1 MLLRLGR
8 PAAPGIFNL
17 SRSLSSKTI
26 SPYHSLFNLPD
37 HPNPFVVDA
46 ITLKRNFLKA
56 QRLAHPDAWS
66 GKGQKAVD
74 EAGTQSAHINK
85 AYETLLSPLKRAEYL
100 LSLRGLEIG
109 ETAKLEGN
117 VDGQQD
123 FIIEVMEAREELE
136 EARSEEEIA
145 EVRRRNKD
153 RINLE
158 VQAIEEAFA
167 REDYDSALKSSIRLR
182 YWEGIESAAKEKA

>member
-1 MLLRLGR
+1 M
-8 PAAPGIFNL
+8 I
-17 SRSLSSKTI
+17 
-26 SPYHSLFNLPD
+26 
-37 HPNPFVVDA
+37 DA
-46 ITLKRNFLKA
+46 CGEM
-56 QRLAHPDAWS
+56 QE
-66 GKGQKAVD
+66 AVD

-158 VQAIEEAFA
+158 VQAIEKAFA